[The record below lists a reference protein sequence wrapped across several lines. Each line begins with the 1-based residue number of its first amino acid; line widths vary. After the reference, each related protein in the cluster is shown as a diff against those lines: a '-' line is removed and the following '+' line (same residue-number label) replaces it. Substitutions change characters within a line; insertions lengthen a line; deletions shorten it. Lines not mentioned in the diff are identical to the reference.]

1 MTTDSLT
8 LETYVEEILQGNIIP
23 RTSHERLYLAIQDAM
38 KKNKHRQLF
47 GMNELLQQLIDRYF
61 RPAAKGYDVRKRM
74 LVLVGPPGSGKS
86 TLVQFLK
93 KALSDFSTTDQGAVY
108 RILGCPLN
116 ENPLH
121 ALPIPIRNT
130 IKRVTGY
137 EVRGELSPLNLH
149 KLTVEWEGDW
159 RKIPVERMT
168 ISENERRG
176 IGTFLP
182 GDPQVQEISDLMGE
196 VDFSTITTYGSQSHP
211 YAYRYDGELQVG
223 NQGILELQELFKL
236 SPKLL
241 YPLLSVTE
249 EQQYKISR
257 QAMIHSDLII
267 IGHSNPEDFQQI
279 MTSSENKPLT
289 SRMILQRV
297 PYNLDLS
304 EEVRLYETKLTEKDL
319 SRIQPFALESL
330 AATVIY
336 SRMHSSRQEITKLE
350 KISLYQHKL
359 PPYESL
365 KQEFNEEGMEGL
377 DSRII
382 FHILSIVMTSRKGI
396 VTAEQ
401 LLDLLSHEVNT
412 DLRLHATEKEKFQTA
427 IKQGKRYFYMQLER
441 FLLRKFAEQEEEFV
455 ERIKQDYLN
464 RDNRNDDEFL
474 TVIHENFVRQNMTVQ
489 LKDLPEKVREYVCRK
504 SIKLWVYKYGNLS
517 DWYERKLLPKLS
529 KKELQFQTNLEK
541 IIKNYT
547 HS

>member
-1 MTTDSLT
+1 M
-8 LETYVEEILQGNIIP
+8 
-23 RTSHERLYLAIQDAM
+23 
-38 KKNKHRQLF
+38 
-47 GMNELLQQLIDRYF
+47 
-61 RPAAKGYDVRKRM
+61 
-74 LVLVGPPGSGKS
+74 
-86 TLVQFLK
+86 
-93 KALSDFSTTDQGAVY
+93 
-108 RILGCPLN
+108 
-116 ENPLH
+116 
-121 ALPIPIRNT
+121 
-130 IKRVTGY
+130 
-137 EVRGELSPLNLH
+137 
-149 KLTVEWEGDW
+149 
-159 RKIPVERMT
+159 
-168 ISENERRG
+168 
-176 IGTFLP
+176 
-182 GDPQVQEISDLMGE
+182 
-196 VDFSTITTYGSQSHP
+196 
-211 YAYRYDGELQVG
+211 
-223 NQGILELQELFKL
+223 
-236 SPKLL
+236 
-241 YPLLSVTE
+241 
-249 EQQYKISR
+249 
-257 QAMIHSDLII
+257 
-267 IGHSNPEDFQQI
+267 
-279 MTSSENKPLT
+279 
-289 SRMILQRV
+289 
-297 PYNLDLS
+297 
-304 EEVRLYETKLTEKDL
+304 
-319 SRIQPFALESL
+319 
-330 AATVIY
+330 
-336 SRMHSSRQEITKLE
+336 
-350 KISLYQHKL
+350 
-359 PPYESL
+359 

-455 ERIKQDYLN
+455 ERITQDYLN